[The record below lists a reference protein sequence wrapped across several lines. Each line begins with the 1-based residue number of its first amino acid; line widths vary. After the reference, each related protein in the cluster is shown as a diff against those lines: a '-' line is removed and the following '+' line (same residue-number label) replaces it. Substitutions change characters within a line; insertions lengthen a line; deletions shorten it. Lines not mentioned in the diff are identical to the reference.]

1 LEHEF
6 REDDGID
13 SIGGI
18 EGVDIIKLQIGE
30 GDKLSRPQVQLTC
43 LFIYGKQYQQEQQY
57 QYQYQYQK
65 RRRIK

>member
-1 LEHEF
+1 MEHEF

-30 GDKLSRPQVQLTC
+30 GDKLSRSQLRLAVETSINYPNY
-43 LFIYGKQYQQEQQY
+43 LLRAVPARVAVSEEKN
-57 QYQYQYQK
+57 
-65 RRRIK
+65 